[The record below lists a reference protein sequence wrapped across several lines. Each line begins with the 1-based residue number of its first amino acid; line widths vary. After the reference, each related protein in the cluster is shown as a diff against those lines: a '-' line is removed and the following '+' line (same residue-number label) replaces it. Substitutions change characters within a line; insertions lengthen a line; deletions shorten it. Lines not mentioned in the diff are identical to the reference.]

1 MTKISSSGKNWNSAA
16 AVPLDSPAVVCIINM
31 GSVDIS
37 DLRLS
42 AIDGRGDWIR
52 TSDLH
57 TPSVMRY
64 QAALRPDL
72 AAASRQGHSSR
83 QGANGRPSGAATAKK
98 QNRQMGWAAGGGA
111 ACSPGALSAGRV

>member
-72 AAASRQGHSSR
+72 AAASRQGYPTR
-83 QGANGRPSGAATAKK
+83 QGGGRVRVAAARRSKG
-98 QNRQMGWAAGGGA
+98 RQVGWPRPDAAAG
-111 ACSPGALSAGRV
+111 CSGPLPR